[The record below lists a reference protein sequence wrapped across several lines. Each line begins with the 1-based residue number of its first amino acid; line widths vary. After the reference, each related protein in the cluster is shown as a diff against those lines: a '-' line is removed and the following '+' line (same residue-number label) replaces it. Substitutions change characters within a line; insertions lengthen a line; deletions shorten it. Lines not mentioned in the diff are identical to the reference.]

1 MEYLVGFLLLC
12 GGALA
17 CAAAL
22 GIARLPDIFIRMHA
36 STKAGT
42 LGAGLI
48 MVAVA
53 LYSPDTGIALRALLT
68 SLFLLL
74 TAPVS
79 AHIVGRVAYRTGA
92 RLWRATWLDELGN
105 ACRGI
110 EDDGTDTVPTAPE
123 ECGITDT

>member
-1 MEYLVGFLLLC
+1 MMEYVVGTLLLC
-12 GGALA
+12 GGGMA

-22 GIARLPDIFIRMHA
+22 GLARLPDIFIRMHA

-79 AHIVGRVAYRTGA
+79 AHIVGRAAYRTGA
-92 RLWRATWLDELGN
+92 RLWRKTWLDELDN
-105 ACRGI
+105 ACRAG
-110 EDDGTDTVPTAPE
+110 EDERADNGPTAPE
-123 ECGITDT
+123 ECKMEE